1 MPLGLHGALVVLLL
15 VRAGVALLGALDV
28 VNIGLATALPAVP
41 FVMAL
46 YYLVWKFIVGFLNR
60 EVGIE

>member
-28 VNIGLATALPAVP
+28 VKIGLATVLPAVP

-46 YYLVWKFIVGFLNR
+46 
-60 EVGIE
+60 